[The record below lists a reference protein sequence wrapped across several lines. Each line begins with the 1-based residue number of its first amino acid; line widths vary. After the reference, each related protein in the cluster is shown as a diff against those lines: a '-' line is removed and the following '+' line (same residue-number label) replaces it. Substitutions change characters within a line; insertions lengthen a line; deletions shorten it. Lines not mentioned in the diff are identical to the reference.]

1 MLEQLTDLIK
11 NHAGNSIINND
22 DIPNEKNNEA
32 IGLAS
37 NSVVS
42 GIQQAIS
49 SGNLKG
55 VLSLFSGKDDVS
67 QNPVSQNIESGFIDK
82 LKSQF
87 GLDQT
92 QASGAASGLIPD
104 VLKNLVQKTNDPGNS
119 QFDLQ
124 NILNQVTG
132 GKASG
137 FNMQSLLDKYKS
149 GAFDKDGDGDTDLQD
164 VMSLLKGSGT
174 EGGGI
179 MDSIKGFFK

>member
-1 MLEQLTDLIK
+1 MLEQLNDLIK
-11 NHAGNSIINND
+11 NYAGNSIINNN

-37 NSVVS
+37 NAVVS

-49 SGNLKG
+49 SGNIKS
-55 VLSLFSGKDDVS
+55 VLSLFSGQHDVS
-67 QNPVSQNIESGFIDK
+67 QNPVSQNIQSGFIDK

-87 GLDQT
+87 GLNDT
-92 QASGAASGLIPD
+92 QASGAASSLIPD
-104 VLKNLVQKTNDPGNS
+104 VLKNFVQKTNDPGNS

-124 NILNQVTG
+124 NILNQLTG
-132 GKASG
+132 GKTSG
-137 FNMQSLLDKYKS
+137 LDMQSLLNKYKS

-174 EGGGI
+174 QGGGI
-179 MDSIKGFFK
+179 LDSIKGFFK